1 MRFQNYTYYN
11 MLNVFGKQYDVIMQ
25 NWYNLK

>member
-1 MRFQNYTYYN
+1 MRFQNYTYYK

-25 NWYNLK
+25 N